1 MAPQPRT
8 HTHAPSGARNPQNE
22 TALAFS
28 SAVPRKVVW
37 SASSRP
43 SPAGDQSSTLNEKV
57 CRRPERVAADG
68 HVPRDV
74 PEQADDDHRRGGDD
88 SVDVPGPGEDDGPSA
103 PL

>member
-37 SASSRP
+37 SAS
-43 SPAGDQSSTLNEKV
+43 
-57 CRRPERVAADG
+57 RPELTPAIS
-68 HVPRDV
+68 P
-74 PEQADDDHRRGGDD
+74 P
-88 SVDVPGPGEDDGPSA
+88 P
-103 PL
+103 